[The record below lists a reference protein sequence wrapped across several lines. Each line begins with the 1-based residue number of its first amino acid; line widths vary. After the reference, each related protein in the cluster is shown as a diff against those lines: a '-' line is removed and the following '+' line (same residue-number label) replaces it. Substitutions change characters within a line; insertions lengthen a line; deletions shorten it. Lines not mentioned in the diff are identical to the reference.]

1 MNRSDE
7 IASALESIHAE
18 LPERCTLIVVTK
30 TFPVTDVE
38 ILYRLGQRDFGEN
51 RDEEGASKS
60 IALPDDVRWHFQ
72 GQIQSKK
79 IKSIASWADYIHS
92 LDDLGHASKLD
103 SAARDLNK
111 TLKAFIQ
118 INLDSDVNR
127 AQRGGVDPVKLDH
140 FLDELGK
147 LRAEGPKGI
156 SIFGVMGIAPLHE
169 DPAPAFAQL
178 QQFSEQ
184 VQKSFP
190 EARAISAGMSG
201 DYKIALNYGATHIR
215 LGSSILG
222 HR

>member
-7 IASALESIHAE
+7 IASALESIQAK

-30 TFPVTDVE
+30 TFPVSDVE

-51 RDEEGASKS
+51 RDEEGLSKS
-60 IALPDDVRWHFQ
+60 VALPEDIRWHFQ

-103 SAARDLNK
+103 RAVRDLNK
-111 TLKAFIQ
+111 SLKVFIQ

-127 AQRGGVDPVKLDH
+127 AQRGGIDPVKLDE
-140 FLDELGK
+140 FLEELGK
-147 LRAEGPKGI
+147 LRTEGPKGI

-169 DPAPAFAQL
+169 DPAPAFARL
-178 QQFSEQ
+178 QQFSERA
-184 VQKSFP
+184 QKWFP
-190 EARAISAGMSG
+190 EARAISAGMSD
-201 DYKIALNYGATHIR
+201 DYEIALNYGATHIR

>member
-1 MNRSDE
+1 MSRQDE
-7 IASALESIHAE
+7 LLDNLAKVQSAIPANVK
-18 LPERCTLIVVTK
+18 LIVVTK
-30 TFPVTDVE
+30 TYPVSDIE
-38 ILYRLGQRDFGEN
+38 ILYNAGVRDFGEN
-51 RDEEGASKS
+51 RDQEGAIKAPQIPSD
-60 IALPDDVRWHFQ
+60 ANWHFQ
-72 GQIQSKK
+72 GQIQSNK
-79 IKSIASWADYIHS
+79 IPSLIEWADYIHS

-111 TLKAFIQ
+111 TLKVFLQ
-118 INLDSDVNR
+118 INLDADKNR
-127 AQRGGVDPVKLDH
+127 AQRGGIDPVKLDQ
-140 FLDELGK
+140 FLDELRE
-147 LRAEGPKGI
+147 LRGEGPKGI

-169 DPAPAFAQL
+169 DPAPAFARL
-178 QQFSEQ
+178 QQFSER